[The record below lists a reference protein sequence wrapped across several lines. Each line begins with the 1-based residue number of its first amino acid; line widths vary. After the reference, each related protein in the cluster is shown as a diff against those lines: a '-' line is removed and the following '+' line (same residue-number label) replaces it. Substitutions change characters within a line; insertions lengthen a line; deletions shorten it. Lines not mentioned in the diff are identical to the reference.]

1 MNIRKLMTV
10 LLCFGMILTA
20 ACGNSSGEI
29 VTGRYYN
36 PAQQEKESDA
46 DSGQGGTS
54 ETEMAEKE
62 ELIGTDQ
69 FMITGNDMQ
78 SGCLI
83 LEQIVS
89 GKQYMYYYSLT
100 TSFLDK
106 YGNRAAVSEFEPG
119 RVVVL
124 GSKDNQGRVMQI
136 QISDQVW
143 EYPNVTKYSVDE
155 ERGIFQIAGNRYS
168 YDDTLYVNSDGNPQR
183 LSDLNSMDTLRIIGV
198 GTKILSVSV
207 TTGHGILA
215 ISNTELF
222 EGSFIQI
229 GSKIFSEITGD
240 MKLEVPEGTYTVA
253 VANNGYGGDTEV
265 EIKRGQTVQLD
276 LDTLKGEGPKYGNIL
291 FAVDV
296 ANAILQ
302 IDGNP
307 VDYNEIVPLRYGAH
321 SLTVTA
327 DSYETYSKNLYV
339 NSEEATVIIRMAGES
354 SGAAGTTASENT
366 GSSGTTSGSSGS
378 KTSSS
383 GSLAGSLA
391 GSHAGGSSSGSSS
404 SSTGSMDEATL
415 NTIVDEML
423 DDKKNSDYL
432 STLSTLLEALTG
444 KSSGT

>member
-46 DSGQGGTS
+46 DGGQGETS
-54 ETEMAEKE
+54 ETEATKKE

-83 LEQIVS
+83 LEQIAS

-124 GSKDNQGRVMQI
+124 GSKDSQGRVMQI

-222 EGSFIQI
+222 QGSFIQI

-296 ANAILQ
+296 ANAIVQ

-307 VDYNEIVPLRYGAH
+307 VDYNEIVQLRYGVH

-354 SGAAGTTASENT
+354 SESAGTTSSENT

-378 KTSSS
+378 SS
-383 GSLAGSLA
+383 GGLAGSLA
-391 GSHAGGSSSGSSS
+391 GSHAGGSSTGSSS

-415 NTIVDEML
+415 NTIVNEML
-423 DDKKNSDYL
+423 DEKKSSDYL

-444 KSSGT
+444 TSSGT

>member
-1 MNIRKLMTV
+1 MNIRKLMTA

-36 PAQQEKESDA
+36 PAQQEKESDT
-46 DSGQGGTS
+46 DSGQGETS
-54 ETEMAEKE
+54 ETEMAKTE
-62 ELIGTDQ
+62 EQIGTDQ

-124 GSKDNQGRVMQI
+124 GSKDSQGRVMQI

-229 GSKIFSEITGD
+229 GNKIFSEITGD

-296 ANAILQ
+296 ANAIVQ

-354 SGAAGTTASENT
+354 SGSSGTTASENT
-366 GSSGTTSGSSGS
+366 GSSGTTSGSSGG
-378 KTSSS
+378 SS

-391 GSHAGGSSSGSSS
+391 GSHAGGSSTGSSS

-423 DDKKNSDYL
+423 NDKKNSDYL

-444 KSSGT
+444 KGSGT

>member
-1 MNIRKLMTV
+1 M
-10 LLCFGMILTA
+10 
-20 ACGNSSGEI
+20 
-29 VTGRYYN
+29 TGRYYN

-46 DSGQGGTS
+46 DSGQGETS
-54 ETEMAEKE
+54 ETEMAKKE
-62 ELIGTDQ
+62 DLIGTDQ

-124 GSKDNQGRVMQI
+124 GSKDSQGRVMQI

-155 ERGIFQIAGNRYS
+155 ERGIFQIAGNRYC

-222 EGSFIQI
+222 QGSFIQI
-229 GSKIFSEITGD
+229 GNKIFSEITGD

-296 ANAILQ
+296 ANAIVQ

-354 SGAAGTTASENT
+354 SGSSGTTASENT

-378 KTSSS
+378 SS

-391 GSHAGGSSSGSSS
+391 GSHSGGSSSGSSS

-423 DDKKNSDYL
+423 DNNKSSDYL

-444 KSSGT
+444 KNSGT

>member
-1 MNIRKLMTV
+1 MKIRKFMTA
-10 LLCFGMILTA
+10 LIGMGMILAAA

-29 VTGRYYN
+29 VTGRYHN
-36 PAQQEKESDA
+36 PAQQTEESDTGGA
-46 DSGQGGTS
+46 EGQEGT
-54 ETEMAEKE
+54 EAAQKE

-69 FMITGNDMQ
+69 FMIIGNDMQ

-83 LEQIVS
+83 LEQIAS
-89 GKQYMYYYSLT
+89 GKQYMYYYSMT

-106 YGNRAAVSEFEPG
+106 YGNRAAVSYFEPG

-124 GSKDNQGRVMQI
+124 GSKDSQGRVMQI
-136 QISDQVW
+136 QVSDQVW
-143 EYPNVTKYSVDE
+143 EYPDVTKYSVDE
-155 ERGIFQIAGNRYS
+155 ERGIFQIAENRYS

-183 LSDLNSMDTLRIIGV
+183 LSDLNAMDTLRVVGA

-215 ISNTELF
+215 LSNTELF

-229 GSKIFSEITGD
+229 GGKIFSEITED
-240 MKLEVPEGTYTVA
+240 MKLEVPEGVYTVA

-296 ANAILQ
+296 TNAILQ

-307 VDYNEIVPLRYGAH
+307 VDYSQVVPLKYGVH
-321 SLTVTA
+321 TLTVTA
-327 DSYETYSKNLYV
+327 DSYEPYSKNLYV
-339 NSEEATVIIRMAGES
+339 NSEEATVIVRLTGEGS
-354 SGAAGTTASENT
+354 TSASTET
-366 GSSGTTSGSSGS
+366 SEKTDSSGTKTESGTDSSS
-378 KTSSS
+378 KS

-391 GSHAGGSSSGSSS
+391 GSHAGGSSTGSSS
-404 SSTGSMDEATL
+404 SSTSGMDEATL

-423 DDKKNSDYL
+423 GDEKSSDYL
-432 STLSTLLEALTG
+432 STLSTLLSALTG
-444 KSSGT
+444 SSDGT

>member
-46 DSGQGGTS
+46 DGGQWETS
-54 ETEMAEKE
+54 ETEAAKKE

-83 LEQIVS
+83 LEQIAS

-124 GSKDNQGRVMQI
+124 GSKDSQGRVMQI
-136 QISDQVW
+136 QMSDQVW

-222 EGSFIQI
+222 QGSFIQI

-296 ANAILQ
+296 ANAIVQ

-307 VDYNEIVPLRYGAH
+307 VDYNEVVPLRYGAH

-339 NSEEATVIIRMAGES
+339 NSEEATVIIRMTGES
-354 SGAAGTTASENT
+354 SESAGTTSSENT
-366 GSSGTTSGSSGS
+366 GSSGTTSGSSG
-378 KTSSS
+378 SSS

-391 GSHAGGSSSGSSS
+391 GSHAGGSSTGSSS

-415 NTIVDEML
+415 NTIVNEML
-423 DDKKNSDYL
+423 DEKKSSDYL

-444 KSSGT
+444 TSSGT

>member
-1 MNIRKLMTV
+1 M
-10 LLCFGMILTA
+10 
-20 ACGNSSGEI
+20 
-29 VTGRYYN
+29 TGRYYN
-36 PAQQEKESDA
+36 PAQQEKESDT
-46 DSGQGGTS
+46 DSGQGKTS
-54 ETEMAEKE
+54 ETEMAKTE
-62 ELIGTDQ
+62 EQIGTDQ

-83 LEQIVS
+83 LEQIAS

-124 GSKDNQGRVMQI
+124 GSKDSQGRVMQI

-155 ERGIFQIAGNRYS
+155 ERGIFQIAGSRYS

-198 GTKILSVSV
+198 GTKLLSVSV

-222 EGSFIQI
+222 QGSFIQI
-229 GSKIFSEITGD
+229 GNKIFSEITGD
-240 MKLEVPEGTYTVA
+240 MKLEVPEGIYTVA

-296 ANAILQ
+296 ANAIVQ

-354 SGAAGTTASENT
+354 SGSSGTAASENT
-366 GSSGTTSGSSGS
+366 GSSGTTSG
-378 KTSSS
+378 SS

-391 GSHAGGSSSGSSS
+391 GSHAGGSSTGGSS

-423 DDKKNSDYL
+423 NDKKSSDYL

-444 KSSGT
+444 KGSGT

>member
-1 MNIRKLMTV
+1 M
-10 LLCFGMILTA
+10 
-20 ACGNSSGEI
+20 
-29 VTGRYYN
+29 TGRYYN
-36 PAQQEKESDA
+36 PAQQEKESDT
-46 DSGQGGTS
+46 DSGQGETS
-54 ETEMAEKE
+54 ETEMAKTE
-62 ELIGTDQ
+62 EQIGTDQ

-124 GSKDNQGRVMQI
+124 GSKDSQGRVMQI

-229 GSKIFSEITGD
+229 GNKIFSEITGD

-296 ANAILQ
+296 ANAIVQ

-354 SGAAGTTASENT
+354 SGSSGTTASENT
-366 GSSGTTSGSSGS
+366 GSSGTTSGSSGG
-378 KTSSS
+378 SS

-391 GSHAGGSSSGSSS
+391 GSHAGGSSTGSSS

-423 DDKKNSDYL
+423 NDKKNSDYL

-444 KSSGT
+444 KGSGT